1 MITEIATI
9 TIDPDS
15 AEAFEA
21 AVAEA
26 APHFRTADGCH
37 GMILDRCIE
46 HPARYFLRVEWDSVD
61 HHMVTFRES
70 DGFQK
75 WRALAGPF
83 FAGPPVVVHSE
94 RAVTGF

>member
-9 TIDPDS
+9 VIDPVK
-15 AEAFEA
+15 AAAFEA

-26 APHFRTADGCH
+26 APHFQAAEGCH
-37 GMILDRCIE
+37 GMVLDRCIE
-46 HPARYFLRVEWDSVD
+46 HPARYFLRVEWESVD
-61 HHMVTFRES
+61 HHMETFRASE
-70 DGFQK
+70 GFQA

-83 FAGPPVVVHSE
+83 FAEPPVVAHSE